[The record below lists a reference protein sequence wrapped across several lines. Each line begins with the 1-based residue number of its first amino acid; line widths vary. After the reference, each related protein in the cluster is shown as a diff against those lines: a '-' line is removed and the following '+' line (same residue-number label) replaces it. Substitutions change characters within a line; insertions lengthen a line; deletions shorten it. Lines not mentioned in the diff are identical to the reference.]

1 MSSTESND
9 QLLGGL
15 SAAGSYVLWGIMP
28 IYWKLI
34 QGATAEEILAH
45 RIIWSFVFMVLL
57 LLFTRNIKKAFND
70 LRMLISEPKRLWI
83 LIGAAIFVTLNW
95 YTFIWAVANGHIVQ
109 SSLGYYINP
118 LISVILGILFLKERL
133 SLWQIV
139 SFILALIGV
148 LFLTIS
154 AGTFPWI
161 SLTLALT
168 FGIYGLL
175 KKTVKLT
182 AMSGLTIETLI
193 ITPIALIYLLFFDPT
208 SGQSFSFANP
218 SLMYL
223 LMGAGVVTAIPLL
236 LFAAG
241 ANRISLAMIGFFQYI
256 APTLMLI
263 LGTLLYHEP
272 FDREHLFCFVLIW
285 VALVVFTLAKTKL
298 FMKAEAKLLR
308 KSVAKAS

>member
-15 SAAGSYVLWGIMP
+15 AAAGSYVLWGIMP
-28 IYWKLI
+28 IYWKWI
-34 QGATAEEILAH
+34 HGASAEEVLSH
-45 RIIWSFVFMVLL
+45 RIIWSFVFMLL
-57 LLFTRNIKKAFND
+57 VLLFTRNIKKAIGD
-70 LRMLISEPKRLWI
+70 LRTLISEPKRLWI
-83 LIGAAIFVTLNW
+83 LIGASIFITLNW

-118 LISVILGILFLKERL
+118 LVSVILGIVFLKERL

-139 SFILALIGV
+139 SFLLALIGV
-148 LFLTIS
+148 LFLTIQ

-175 KKTVKLT
+175 KKTVKLN

-208 SGQSFSFANP
+208 ANLSFNP
-218 SLMYL
+218 GNSSLMFL
-223 LMGAGVVTAIPLL
+223 LMGAGIVTAIPLL

-272 FDREHLFCFVLIW
+272 FDREHLFCFILIW
-285 VALVVFTLAKTKL
+285 LALVIFTLARTKW

-308 KSVAKAS
+308 KSVPKTS

>member
-9 QLLGGL
+9 QLVGGL
-15 SAAGSYVLWGIMP
+15 AAAGSYVLWGIMP

-34 QGATAEEILAH
+34 HGASSEEVLAH
-45 RIIWSFVFMVLL
+45 RIIWSFVFMLL
-57 LLFTRNIKKAFND
+57 VLLFTRNIKNALKD
-70 LRMLISEPKRLWI
+70 LKILVSEPKRLWI
-83 LIGAAIFVTLNW
+83 LIGASIFVTLNW
-95 YTFIWAVANGHIVQ
+95 YTFIWAVANGHIIQ

-161 SLTLALT
+161 SLTLAIT

-175 KKTVKLT
+175 KKTVKLN

-193 ITPIALIYLLFFDPT
+193 ITPVALIFLFFFDPT
-208 SGQSFSFANP
+208 AGQSFNSGNL
-218 SLMYL
+218 SLMFL

-236 LFAAG
+236 LFATG
-241 ANRISLAMIGFFQYI
+241 ANRITLAMIGFFQYI

-272 FDREHLFCFVLIW
+272 FDREHLYCFVLIW
-285 VALVVFTLAKTKL
+285 LALILFTLARTKW
-298 FMKAEAKLLR
+298 FVKAEAKLLR
-308 KSVAKAS
+308 KSMAKVS

>member
-1 MSSTESND
+1 MTTSTESND

-15 SAAGSYVLWGIMP
+15 AAAGSYVIWGIMP
-28 IYWKLI
+28 IYWKWI
-34 QGATAEEILAH
+34 HGASAEEVLAH
-45 RIIWSFVFMVLL
+45 RIIWSFVFMLL
-57 LLFTRNIKKAFND
+57 VLLFTKNVKKAAAD
-70 LRMLISEPKRLWI
+70 LRTLISEPKRLWI
-83 LIGAAIFVTLNW
+83 LIGASIFITLNW

-118 LISVILGILFLKERL
+118 LVSVILGIVFLKERL

-139 SFILALIGV
+139 SFLLALIGV
-148 LFLTIS
+148 LFLTIQ

-161 SLTLALT
+161 SIILALT

-175 KKTVKLT
+175 KKTVKLN
-182 AMSGLTIETLI
+182 AMSGLTIETLF

-208 SGQSFSFANP
+208 ASQSFNTGNP
-218 SLMYL
+218 SLMFL
-223 LMGAGVVTAIPLL
+223 LMGAGIVTAIPLL

-272 FDREHLFCFVLIW
+272 FDREHLFSFLLIW
-285 VALVVFTLAKTKL
+285 LALVIFTLARTKW
-298 FMKAEAKLLR
+298 FIKAEAKLLR
-308 KSVAKAS
+308 PKTS